1 MICVDGDQQSLGSLS
16 ELSLRDITDIQGQH
30 NTNWLC
36 GRTTETLT
44 LLKTYETILQNPNRP
59 LSKAVLVVH
68 GESGSG
74 KTSLVESLREPVSA
88 SHGYFCSGKFFQQTE
103 GGGGLLVS
111 QEPYSA
117 VLAAFSDLCDL
128 VLQSTDFDSR
138 RRDPN
143 TSKRWSQTP
152 IFSPA
157 QYLICL
163 PSLMRIITKTTPI
176 LDFLTRRTRQSLIDS
191 KLHVGGFCVP
201 CRPRDTPSSFSSTM
215 FNGWMTDLGN

>member
-74 KTSLVESLREPVSA
+74 KTSLVE
-88 SHGYFCSGKFFQQTE
+88 
-103 GGGGLLVS
+103 
-111 QEPYSA
+111 
-117 VLAAFSDLCDL
+117 LAARTRIC
-128 VLQSTDFDSR
+128 QSWLLLFGEILSADGRGEAAFWSR
-138 RRDPN
+138 RNPIPPF
-143 TSKRWSQTP
+143 SLPFQT
-152 IFSPA
+152 FV
-157 QYLICL
+157 
-163 PSLMRIITKTTPI
+163 T
-176 LDFLTRRTRQSLIDS
+176 
-191 KLHVGGFCVP
+191 
-201 CRPRDTPSSFSSTM
+201 
-215 FNGWMTDLGN
+215 